1 MSLSKPELSGLCLRP
16 FTDSDLVKRPRQV
29 HDTQKYFQWTIQE
42 LGQSMTRETSCVL
55 SHKADGWSGTLTFN
69 AWDRMV
75 VLSFRKHGAAPAIPP
90 LPAQTCLTKVAG
102 DYASIQLHVEIVA
115 CLHGDT
121 RRELGHAL
129 VPSAI
134 KAFVANGCKN
144 QGPLHMR
151 LRVFGLCSFRLMQG
165 NTLTAR
171 NDPFKFIAQL
181 VRHGND
187 LLDIVEHVRY
197 NVKLTGGNLTF
208 REQTTGK
215 LVACTHD
222 AFVEYALGLAASKRY
237 EGWVLQFA
245 EEHFVYTKSEGR
257 AWKCPPTEED
267 PFGKPR
273 ERCKLKIKQLPQ
285 VHALAVKVNNAE
297 TDEMA
302 IWLYGRNGS
311 KTDPTRTLR
320 YLADVTDHPIITGG
334 LNQAGKT
341 VGVNYSS
348 EEEKQRAYKPT
359 LANVINAGVPFKV
372 EATSLTTRGFLSGVK
387 ITNTHRM
394 PTTAFAELSNA
405 DELLADN
412 PHALAVKAC
421 VQEYHEIL
429 AARKDDAE
437 TMQAL
442 EYGASNPFTPIKP
455 AARKQKKPREAAV
468 ARSPSPPAKV
478 QRASTPEKPAA
489 PPVIIAHDAVILL
502 DSAVFGPTAVGMFKA
517 RLAKRFP
524 TVKFAARPGPSVTV
538 VVSLQRNIGFM
549 NGPCRC
555 SDIKLEC
562 HPGVKFVAKEELD
575 LLLAQA

>member
-1 MSLSKPELSGLCLRP
+1 MSLSKPELSSLRLRP
-16 FTDSDLVKRPRQV
+16 FTESDLVKRPRQV

-55 SHKADGWSGTLTFN
+55 SHKADGWSGTLTFS
-69 AWDRMV
+69 AWNRTV
-75 VLSFRKHGAAPAIPP
+75 VLSLRKHGAASAIPP

-134 KAFVANGCKN
+134 NAFVANGCKN
-144 QGPLHMR
+144 KGPLHMR

-237 EGWVLQFA
+237 EGWVLQFG
-245 EEHFVYTKSEGR
+245 EEYFEHVESR
-257 AWKCPPTEED
+257 AYKNRPTVMDDYE
-267 PFGKPR
+267 KPR
-273 ERCKLKIKQLPQ
+273 ERCKLKLKQLPQ

-311 KTDPTRTLR
+311 KTDPARTLR

-348 EEEKQRAYKPT
+348 EEEKQMAYKPT

-394 PTTAFAELSNA
+394 PTTAFDELSNA

-421 VQEYHEIL
+421 VQEYHQIL

-442 EYGASNPFTPIKP
+442 EYGDSNPFTPIKP
-455 AARKQKKPREAAV
+455 AARKQKKPQAAA

-478 QRASTPEKPAA
+478 QRALTPERPAQVQRA
-489 PPVIIAHDAVILL
+489 PTPVIAHDAVILL
-502 DSAVFGPTAVGMFKA
+502 DPYVFGPARAALLKRVLRKSMPKA
-517 RLAKRFP
+517 
-524 TVKFAARPGPSVTV
+524 KFVNAAGRSVTL
-538 VVSLQRNIGFM
+538 VVSDGPGIGRM
-549 NGPCRC
+549 PGPCRC
-555 SDIKLEC
+555 SDIKALC
-562 HPGVKFVAKEELD
+562 HPDVQFATKE
-575 LLLAQA
+575 QALRPSGR